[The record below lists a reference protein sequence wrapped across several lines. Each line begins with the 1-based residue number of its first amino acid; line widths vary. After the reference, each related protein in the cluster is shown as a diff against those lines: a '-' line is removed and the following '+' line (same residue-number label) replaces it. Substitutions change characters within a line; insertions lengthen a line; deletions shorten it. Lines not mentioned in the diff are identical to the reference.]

1 MAVTES
7 RIKALQTQIRKLRA
21 ENTRLKRQLGQAGRH
36 ATKRSS
42 RITSAKRIV
51 KLGGLWAG
59 TPEITEQDIAE
70 ARRDMWGRLGD
81 RDL

>member
-1 MAVTES
+1 MAVTEN
-7 RIKALQTQIRKLRA
+7 RIKALQTKIRKLRV
-21 ENTRLKRQLGQAGRH
+21 ENTRLKRQLSRSAGH
-36 ATKRSS
+36 TVKHSS
-42 RITSAKRIV
+42 RVSSAKRIV

-70 ARRDMWGRLGD
+70 ARRDMWGHLGD